1 MNIGRLSSIVLKAGK
16 YQLQYAFDQSIPRLT
31 NADIYALGDDLQMDK
46 FEFLTNHWAVK
57 DVDLFQVLHRREVKC
72 RPRPSVFQLSTNP
85 INSNLVSLMMPFS
98 AEFTA
103 VNLALKSALEAEN
116 FVCKRADDFWFHPCL
131 MQDIVELICT
141 SKVVICD
148 LSNKN
153 ANVLYEAGIAHTL
166 GKEVILITQNI
177 DDVPFDLRAFRWIR
191 YLDNQEGRSKLAA
204 EVVARLKTIA

>member
-1 MNIGRLSSIVLKAGK
+1 
-16 YQLQYAFDQSIPRLT
+16 
-31 NADIYALGDDLQMDK
+31 
-46 FEFLTNHWAVK
+46 
-57 DVDLFQVLHRREVKC
+57 
-72 RPRPSVFQLSTNP
+72 
-85 INSNLVSLMMPFS
+85 
-98 AEFTA
+98 
-103 VNLALKSALEAEN
+103 
-116 FVCKRADDFWFHPCL
+116 